1 MTEYSLLKTMGV
13 TEAKPVTS
21 VIGKKE
27 PTARPTNCRIQC
39 SYGTGKTFCFPCM
52 KSILAEH
59 KASKIKEA

>member
-13 TEAKPVTS
+13 TEARPVTS

-27 PTARPTNCRIQC
+27 PTARPTNCRIKC

-52 KSILAEH
+52 KLILSEH
-59 KASKIKEA
+59 KASKNKEA